1 MVMTSATALTPEL
14 LTDRIRSAGLKVTT
28 PRLAV
33 LSMLE
38 TAPHSSAEQVFAS
51 VRNGLPGTSVQA
63 VYGVLAAFTA
73 AGLIRRFDPPAS
85 PALFESRVG
94 DNHHH
99 IVCIR
104 CNNMSDVDCVVGEA
118 PCLTPSDVSGFH
130 LISAE
135 ITFTGICSDCQ
146 AALAAEEDAIPA

>member
-1 MVMTSATALTPEL
+1 MTTTHALNPEAL
-14 LTDRIRSAGLKVTT
+14 VDRIRSVGLKVTA
-28 PRLAV
+28 PRVAV
-33 LSMLE
+33 LTMLE
-38 TAPHSSAEQVFAS
+38 TAPHSSAEQVFA
-51 VRNGLPGTSVQA
+51 GLKTELPRTSVQA

-118 PCLTPSDVSGFH
+118 PCLTPSDVAGFH

-146 AALAAEEDAIPA
+146 AALAAEEDAISA